1 MGTLPPENMNFLNFG
16 NAGFWHSGRLFA
28 TDTVSA
34 KLEGFFF
41 GDLPSFHPIFF
52 SDPIICLFE
61 YLYESL
67 NYLEMRTLVFPLL
80 GIIL

>member
-1 MGTLPPENMNFLNFG
+1 MGALPPENMKFLNFR
-16 NAGFWHSGRLFA
+16 NSGFWHSGRLFA

-41 GDLPSFHPIFF
+41 GNPPPFHPIFF
-52 SDPIICLFE
+52 PDPLLCLFE

-67 NYLEMRTLVFPLL
+67 NYLEIRTLVFPLL